1 MAQEMF
7 TVVITGLVVVFAVL
21 ILLTFLIWAYG
32 KIVYSIQNRDKGSA
46 DSTNTE
52 KKTDNVANVGS
63 KAPMQAA
70 AAPQGI
76 PNEVLAV
83 IAAAVASMGSATGVT
98 YAVRSVRREGTARP
112 AWRSAGVYENSRP
125 FSS

>member
-7 TVVITGLVVVFAVL
+7 TVVLTGLAVVFAVL

-52 KKTDNVANVGS
+52 KKN
-63 KAPMQAA
+63 
-70 AAPQGI
+70 
-76 PNEVLAV
+76 
-83 IAAAVASMGSATGVT
+83 
-98 YAVRSVRREGTARP
+98 R
-112 AWRSAGVYENSRP
+112 
-125 FSS
+125 